1 MENAWPLWAL
11 PFWTMGVPLI
21 WAFIEKIRTP
31 RFDAHSANWRSEKHR
46 ADGTSLGM
54 VGNQQLGMQ

>member
-21 WAFIEKIRTP
+21 WAVIEKIRTP
-31 RFDAHSANWRSEKHR
+31 KFHREVQPDVRHEVRQSSVHPHSR
-46 ADGTSLGM
+46 DGSLM
-54 VGNQQLGMQ
+54 PA